1 MNNKVITPEELEA
14 AHTEALQI
22 NDRHDYFAA
31 AQQAGF
37 SATYAQAIYSICHGN
52 CWSAISHLSA
62 IRPLALAEDCYRAQS
77 WA

>member
-37 SATYAQAIYSICHGN
+37 SVTYAQAILSIAIGN
-52 CWSAISHLSA
+52 TFSALGYLSFCRDLATQDDLSHEQVCA
-62 IRPLALAEDCYRAQS
+62 
-77 WA
+77 